1 MKENTKRWF
10 DKLQAYQWGT
20 LGAHDPTIVKENGVY
35 YMFATDTFF
44 EGKPTQG
51 VPIRKSTDLVHWE
64 FVGTA
69 LAGIPTEAG
78 TWANA
83 GGLWAPEVIRYNN
96 KYYMYYSASTFGS
109 TVSCIGLATAEHLKG
124 PWSDQGIVIK
134 TNPNIAKHNAIDAN
148 IITDKNGRYWMCYGS
163 FFGGIYIA
171 ELNMETGRLKNEQD
185 YGTLLAKRPKSVD
198 TAIEGAFIYY
208 HEELDYYYLFTSYD
222 SLNDSYNVRVAR
234 SKEITGPYVDI
245 NGNSMLETNIQP
257 DSIGVKLVGSYQFN
271 EDISWIGPGHNSI
284 FTEGKKNYMV
294 HHVRIEERSP
304 YHFAFIR
311 EMFWLNNGW
320 PVVSPE
326 HYEKLDAYSLSDRD
340 LLGKWE
346 IIAFDDTTS
355 IKESEFFTINDSNL
369 AEFEPLGEHQ
379 YLHKKSGTIFIIF
392 ACKNWKEDKEGI
404 AFSGLTPNGNTIFGK
419 RV

>member
-1 MKENTKRWF
+1 MKENTKRW
-10 DKLQAYQWGT
+10 LETIQPYQWGT
-20 LGAHDPTIVKENGVY
+20 LGAHDPTIVKEDGIY

-44 EGKPTQG
+44 EEKPTQG
-51 VPIRKSTDLVHWE
+51 VPIRKSNDLVHWE
-64 FVGTA
+64 FAGTA
-69 LAGIPTEAG
+69 LAGIPTEA
-78 TWANA
+78 NA
-83 GGLWAPEVIRYNN
+83 WSNARGLWAPEVIRYKD

-109 TVSCIGLATAEHLKG
+109 TVSCIGLATAEHLLG

-134 TNPNIAKHNAIDAN
+134 TNPDLAKHNAIDAN
-148 IITDKNGRYWMCYGS
+148 IVVDKDGRYWMCYGS
-163 FFGGIYIA
+163 FFGGIYMT

-234 SKEITGPYVDI
+234 SREITGPYLDI
-245 NGNSMLETNIQP
+245 NGNSMLETETRP
-257 DSIGVKLVGSYQFN
+257 DSIGVKLVGSYQFK

-311 EMFWLNNGW
+311 EIFWLNNGW

-326 HYEKLDAYSLSDRD
+326 HYEKMDAHSLSDKD

-346 IIAFDDTTS
+346 IIAFDDTTT
-355 IKESEFFTINDSNL
+355 IKESEFFNINESNL
-369 AEFEPLGEHQ
+369 AEFEPLGEQQ
-379 YLHKKSGTIFIIF
+379 YLHKKVVLYSLFLHAKTGKKI
-392 ACKNWKEDKEGI
+392 KKELGSPD
-404 AFSGLTPNGNTIFGK
+404 
-419 RV
+419 